1 MYCNVLPCLTPVLL
15 CLYIRLLEDLDDLDW
30 ADSIKDMQRNW
41 IGRSEV
47 RGMNACRMGLLGV
60 TWVGSSFLCRPHMCL
75 APLSHACFL
84 ALASPCPSNKHTQG
98 AEITFKV
105 VPPAGSSL
113 SADESL
119 TVYTTRPDT
128 LFGATYMVL
137 APEHP
142 LLSKVGFC

>member
-1 MYCNVLPCLTPVLL
+1 MQHKSMRQRVGL
-15 CLYIRLLEDLDDLDW
+15 
-30 ADSIKDMQRNW
+30 SIVCVANL
-41 IGRSEV
+41 S
-47 RGMNACRMGLLGV
+47 
-60 TWVGSSFLCRPHMCL
+60 SSFAVP
-75 APLSHACFL
+75 
-84 ALASPCPSNKHTQG
+84 QG
-98 AEITFKV
+98 AEISFKV

-142 LLSKVGFC
+142 LLSQVGFGHTLSHPFQKSVLHAVSAATGALRECLL

>member
-1 MYCNVLPCLTPVLL
+1 VLGDALQPIFKPSAYV
-15 CLYIRLLEDLDDLDW
+15 
-30 ADSIKDMQRNW
+30 
-41 IGRSEV
+41 V
-47 RGMNACRMGLLGV
+47 
-60 TWVGSSFLCRPHMCL
+60 F
-75 APLSHACFL
+75 
-84 ALASPCPSNKHTQG
+84 ALAAIIKTLKPSVSFACVVFQLLVFVCVGVQG
-98 AEITFKV
+98 AEISFKV

-142 LLSKVGFC
+142 LLSKVLA